1 VSVAAYE
8 YAAAT
13 LAAGPSSGS
22 EPCIGVSQSAG
33 LAERADGRDAKGRF
47 APRNKSGETHGALT
61 FTRRGGEL
69 PPEFRLEHERFK
81 SQVFADLGGELSEI
95 ELGFVELLCATK
107 SILNLLAADMQRSGM
122 MTPRGRLR
130 ATYAAWL
137 KASSR
142 YEKLASKL
150 GLKRRAKPAQT
161 LDSYL
166 AERTAAEE
174 RK

>member
-1 VSVAAYE
+1 VSIASFSAVT
-8 YAAAT
+8 AAAT
-13 LAAGPSSGS
+13 SEAPACAASPVRGSDTSGIS
-22 EPCIGVSQSAG
+22 ERV
-33 LAERADGRDAKGRF
+33 DGRDAKGRF
-47 APRNKSGETHGALT
+47 APSNRSGEKHGALT

-69 PPEFRLEHERFK
+69 PLEFRLEHERFK
-81 SQVFADLGGELSEI
+81 AQVLSDLGGELSEI
-95 ELGFVELLCATK
+95 ELGLVEMLCSTK
-107 SILNLLAADMQRSGM
+107 SILNLLAADMQRNGM

-130 ATYAAWL
+130 ATYQAWL

-166 AERTAAEE
+166 AERAAVEE